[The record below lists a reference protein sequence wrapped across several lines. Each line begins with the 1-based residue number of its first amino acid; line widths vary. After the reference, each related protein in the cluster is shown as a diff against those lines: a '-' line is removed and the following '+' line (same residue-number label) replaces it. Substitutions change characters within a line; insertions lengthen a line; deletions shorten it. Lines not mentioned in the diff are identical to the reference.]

1 MKQIFG
7 FLLLILTTNLIAQQ
21 QQDQYLVVVSLDGFR
36 ADYPEKYDA
45 KNIRQIGKEGVRVK
59 RLIPS
64 NPTKTFPN
72 HYAIATGL
80 YPDNN
85 GLIGNAFYAAD
96 LGKEYQVSDRK
107 SVADGAFYGG
117 EPIWNTVQKAG
128 FKSAVYY
135 WIGSEAP
142 VQGTHPTIWKKYDG
156 KVTFP
161 QRIDSAIHW
170 LQLPK
175 PERPRLVMLY
185 YHEPDKSGHYN
196 GPDSRAVEQQ
206 VKYVDEQVGNLH
218 KKLMALPIADK
229 INLIVLSDH
238 GMRQISSERL
248 IVLEDYLSEDLI
260 DGIYGGNPNYNIT
273 AKKGKTDEVYKIL
286 KKIKHLKVYK
296 RGEAPKH
303 LHFANH
309 QRTGDMALVAK
320 PGWSIYLK
328 RPKLDRI
335 KIGGTHGYLN
345 TDKQMSALFVAK
357 GAMFKEGKRKGKIYN
372 VDVYNLMTTILGIP
386 PAPNDGNIRHIKPL
400 LK

>member
-1 MKQIFG
+1 MRQIFG
-7 FLLLILTTNLIAQQ
+7 FLLLFFTANLFAQQ

-45 KNIRQIGKEGVRVK
+45 KNIKQIGKEGVRVK

-85 GLIGNAFYAAD
+85 GLIGNIFHAPD
-96 LGKEYQVSDRK
+96 LGKTYRVSDRE
-107 SVADGAFYGG
+107 SVENGDFYGG
-117 EPIWNTVQKAG
+117 EPIWNTAQKTG
-128 FKSAVYY
+128 LKSAVYF

-142 VQGTHPTIWKKYDG
+142 VQGMHPTIWKKYDG
-156 KVTFP
+156 KVAFP

-170 LQLPK
+170 LQLPE

-206 VKYVDEQVGNLH
+206 VKYVDEQIGNLH
-218 KKLMALPIADK
+218 KKLMALPIADR

-248 IVLEDYLSEDLI
+248 IVLEDYLSEDLVE
-260 DGIYGGNPNYNIT
+260 GIYGANPNYNIT
-273 AKKGKTDEVYKIL
+273 AKEGKADEVYKIL
-286 KKIKHLKVYK
+286 KKVKHLKVYK
-296 RGEAPKH
+296 RGKAPKRF
-303 LHFANH
+303 HFANH
-309 QRTGDMALVAK
+309 LRTGDMALVAE
-320 PGWSIYLK
+320 PGWSIYVK
-328 RPKLDRI
+328 RPKLDRVR
-335 KIGGTHGYLN
+335 IGGTHGYLN
-345 TDKQMSALFVAK
+345 TDRQMDAIFVAK
-357 GAMFKEGKRKGKIYN
+357 GAMFKERKRKSKIYN

-386 PAPNDGNIRHIKPL
+386 PAPNDGDVRRIKPL